1 MCVLTEN
8 VILDSPEIC
17 EEATPV
23 NSLGKSITGRRKADA
38 KVLRWEWTWYSRNS
52 PSTDKKEDRE

>member
-23 NSLGKSITGRRKADA
+23 NNLGKNIPGRKKADA
-38 KVLRWEWTWYSRNS
+38 KVLRWEWAQYSRNS
-52 PSTDKKEDRE
+52 PSADKKEDRG